1 MRLII
6 CVISIFFGSFIGIYK
21 SNFLKDRVVCLQQI
35 LVMIEKMQ
43 TYIKY
48 ERLQTNSIIKNLIN
62 DNNLSNLYFLKD
74 IDINKKNLP
83 KEWEKAI
90 DKNKTKMNLTKN
102 DVTLLLRIGQILG
115 ASDVKTQ
122 ISQFETVNILTINY
136 IKEAQKNYNENG
148 KLYRS
153 LGLLGGVFVAIL
165 FV

>member
-6 CVISIFFGSFIGIYK
+6 CVISIFLGSFIGMYK
-21 SNFLKDRVVCLQQI
+21 SNFLKDRVICLQQI

-48 ERLQTNSIIKNLIN
+48 ERLQTSGIIKNLIN
-62 DNNLSNLYFLKD
+62 DNNLSHLYFLND

-83 KEWEKAI
+83 KEWEKAV
-90 DKNKTKMNLTKN
+90 DKNKAKMNLNKN

-115 ASDVKTQ
+115 ASDVQTQ
-122 ISQFETVNILTINY
+122 ISQFETVNILTMDY

-153 LGLLGGVFVAIL
+153 LGVLGGVFVAIL